1 MKQLVR
7 GSKSLSTLDMASFSA
22 VVQCQKRRRIMYT
35 RCIVVFGR
43 WNLRWR
49 LCVWA
54 GRTLVDG
61 LRVQHLYDY
70 YLDLLAYEIE
80 RNHVSAHS
88 RILIKI
94 FQLLPLLGP
103 INAEQA
109 VAIMNL
115 RVDAPPGWWRVCVV
129 KMAVFG
135 QRTFPDICPIYDLQV
150 TTLWVDW
157 SLCQPTRPTQP
168 SIPPGSVDDPCD
180 YTDHGQGEHYG
191 KWQTRAAYG
200 CRSKSVGVG

>member
-1 MKQLVR
+1 
-7 GSKSLSTLDMASFSA
+7 
-22 VVQCQKRRRIMYT
+22 
-35 RCIVVFGR
+35 
-43 WNLRWR
+43 
-49 LCVWA
+49 
-54 GRTLVDG
+54 VDG

-135 QRTFPDICPIYDLQV
+135 QRTFPDICPIYEFAGYHFVGRLVAMSANQANS
-150 TTLWVDW
+150 TFH
-157 SLCQPTRPTQP
+157 P
-168 SIPPGSVDDPCD
+168 S
-180 YTDHGQGEHYG
+180 
-191 KWQTRAAYG
+191 
-200 CRSKSVGVG
+200 GVSR